1 MLKKNKVTISFSK
14 EIYLSSLIAH
24 KIKILCNKKRPELK
38 LVQDYSAVPPE
49 LLPYEKQSL
58 KTNFCLTHSHG
69 APTKESA
76 CVRID
81 RFRSD
86 CGW

>member
-38 LVQDYSAVPPE
+38 LVQDG